1 MNRLLVFYLSVA
13 ARLCVRFKQFD
24 RALEI
29 YDDIEKRSPGNT
41 APIMAQGHVWGL
53 KGDRARARAEFE
65 RALRMKP
72 DEAVAHFNVGW
83 VCDQQGLHDDA
94 LAHFKRAL
102 EINPN
107 IDRAW
112 YGMGV
117 IHIKHN
123 RHLEAKKAFQE
134 VVRIEPMNQHGWY
147 QLGMTHYVLGELSE
161 LDGLKNH
168 TLKFNPKV
176 AYLLDID
183 TQKLKA
189 QREAAM
195 SGGVVPSPASNASV
209 SNSTP
214 AAA

>member
-1 MNRLLVFYLSVA
+1 MNSLLVFYLSVA
-13 ARLCVRFKQFD
+13 ARLCVRFKQYD
-24 RALEI
+24 RALEL
-29 YDDIEKRSPGNT
+29 YDDIERRSPGNT
-41 APIMAQGHVWGL
+41 APVMAQGHVWGL

-65 RALRMKP
+65 RALRMNP

-94 LAHFKRAL
+94 LAHFGRAL

-147 QLGMTHYVLGELSE
+147 QLGMTHFVLGEMSE

-183 TQKLKA
+183 MQKLKA
-189 QREAAM
+189 QRDAA
-195 SGGVVPSPASNASV
+195 SAVEVPSPAASATV
-209 SNSTP
+209 STP

>member
-1 MNRLLVFYLSVA
+1 MNSLLVFYLSLT
-13 ARLCVRFKQFD
+13 ARLCVRFKQYD
-24 RALEI
+24 RALDL
-29 YDDIEKRSPGNT
+29 YDDIEKRSPGNS
-41 APIMAQGHVWGL
+41 APVMAQGHVWGL

-83 VCDQQGLHDDA
+83 VCDQQGLHDEA
-94 LAHFKRAL
+94 LAHFRRAL
-102 EINPN
+102 DINPD

-112 YGMGV
+112 YGTGI
-117 IHIKHN
+117 IHIKHS

-147 QLGMTHYVLGELSE
+147 QLGMTHFVLGEMSE

-189 QREAAM
+189 QREAAAPED
-195 SGGVVPSPASNASV
+195 VVPSPASNASAP
-209 SNSTP
+209 NSTP